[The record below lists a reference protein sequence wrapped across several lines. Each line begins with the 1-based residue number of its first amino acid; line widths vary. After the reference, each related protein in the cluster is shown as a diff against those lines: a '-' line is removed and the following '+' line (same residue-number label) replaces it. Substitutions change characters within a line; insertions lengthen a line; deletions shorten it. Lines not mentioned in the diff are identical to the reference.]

1 MPSAPVYW
9 GLWVTVTSGSQSLC
23 LNSELAVCLANS
35 SQKEKA
41 RGEKS
46 FHFVDAVLQLRS
58 VCLFFLYKHTYT
70 SVSII
75 LLPQNKAS
83 WHFTVVKRHSSMVH
97 LETIQTIHFSKVRV
111 KYSTDSVSVP
121 HVNLTLFILFSFLF
135 LLNLFYIIA
144 LALFFIIYSFIHSLF
159 IHNAEWIM
167 NNF

>member
-41 RGEKS
+41 HGEKS

-83 WHFTVVKRHSSMVH
+83 WHFTVVKLHSSMVH

-121 HVNLTLFILFSFLF
+121 HVNLTLFILFSFD
-135 LLNLFYIIA
+135 
-144 LALFFIIYSFIHSLF
+144 LF
-159 IHNAEWIM
+159 ILTESFLYYCPCTLFHYLFIM
-167 NNF
+167 LNE

>member
-1 MPSAPVYW
+1 MLSAPVYW

-83 WHFTVVKRHSSMVH
+83 WHFTVVKLHSSMVH
-97 LETIQTIHFSKVRV
+97 LETIQTIHFRKVRV

-121 HVNLTLFILFSFLF
+121 HVNLTLFILFSFD
-135 LLNLFYIIA
+135 
-144 LALFFIIYSFIHSLF
+144 LF
-159 IHNAEWIM
+159 ILTESFLYYCPCTLFHHLFIM
-167 NNF
+167 LNE